1 MGGRNMKINGDEYDP
16 IDYYL
21 NELKPKL
28 KENAEK
34 YIDELLKKA
43 NINTGENEDLSK
55 KYRSTRDDHNANEY
69 RLKKLKG
76 GESSSTLSWQSV

>member
-1 MGGRNMKINGDEYDP
+1 M
-16 IDYYL
+16 
-21 NELKPKL
+21 
-28 KENAEK
+28 
-34 YIDELLKKA
+34 LKKA

-55 KYRSTRDDHNANEY
+55 KYRSARDNHNANEY